1 MSLYACQAY
10 RKTHRPRQPD
20 PFDDQVEVANVLPRR
35 VGIAASGTD
44 VNDGGASAVPHIV
57 SERSAIPYG
66 SDSAERS
73 RLDVAG
79 GPYGTG
85 QP

>member
-1 MSLYACQAY
+1 MSLCVCQAY
-10 RKTHRPRQPD
+10 RKTHRPRRPD

-44 VNDGGASAVPHIV
+44 VNDGSAWAVPHIV
-57 SERSAIPYG
+57 LERSALSYG
-66 SDSAERS
+66 SDTAERF
-73 RLDVAG
+73 RLDLAG
-79 GPYGTG
+79 GPYDTG